1 MEKIEIRMM
10 TDDETML
17 EVAFI
22 CFLSFCTVWFGYI
35 FLANWWKFFIQ
46 QISSQELEKPLQY
59 TPLSTLLTPLL
70 CIFYQSSLLF
80 PHFTK
85 KKKKKKKKKKIGNYF
100 SQHFSKRATI
110 RFIVTKSF
118 NSFWLQRY
126 NFFSKQKLF
135 QELSM

>member
-10 TDDETML
+10 TDDVTML

-59 TPLSTLLTPLL
+59 TSLSTLLTPLFL
-70 CIFYQSSLLF
+70 PIFVTFRSFYQ
-80 PHFTK
+80 K
-85 KKKKKKKKKKIGNYF
+85 KKKKKKKKKNWQVFTKYF
-100 SQHFSKRATI
+100 

-118 NSFWLQRY
+118 NSFLLQRY

-135 QELSM
+135 QELSMQDWV